1 MKPETVN
8 VRLLLQ
14 VKGYFIL
21 KSHGR
26 LVDYMDEKNQ
36 EHTMKNEN
44 IFFPTITFGKS
55 QFHNIEGSMLL
66 NELQTI
72 RFSISSTFHMYTF
85 V

>member
-1 MKPETVN
+1 MN

-14 VKGYFIL
+14 NKGYFIL

-44 IFFPTITFGKS
+44 IFFSTITFGKS

-72 RFSISSTFHMYTF
+72 RFSIIKCINLYGKYLFYL
-85 V
+85 